1 MNIQE
6 KLLKIM
12 KFGGFTQN
20 SLSRELGVS
29 FPTVNSWIHNKSTP
43 RSEVTEKIN
52 NLLAKL
58 EAKNIVD
65 KQALTLKIDNVLN
78 KAKKSNNIFNS
89 ELFTRKDLY
98 EDLLVKLTYHSD
110 GIEGST
116 LTLRETASIILENLN
131 IKEKTLI
138 EQIEAKNHKS
148 ALVYVFTHIQQG
160 GDIDETLLKRL
171 HEILM
176 NGILDTAGSYRYH
189 PVRIVGSQTIT
200 ANYLKIPEL
209 ISNLFAEIK
218 NTDLDAITQASVF
231 HAKFEI
237 IHPFPDG
244 NGRVG
249 RLILNAMLL
258 KKNIIPVII
267 DKRKKSV
274 YYNCLDKAFADGDFD
289 YLINFIAESIE
300 DTYTEFEM

>member
-1 MNIQE
+1 MTTQE

-43 RSEVTEKIN
+43 RSEVVVKIGD
-52 NLLAKL
+52 LLAKL
-58 EAKNIVD
+58 EAKNIID
-65 KQALTLKIDNVLN
+65 KQTLTLKIDSILN

-89 ELFTRKDLY
+89 ELFARKDLY

-116 LTLRETASIILENLN
+116 LTLRETASIILENIN

-148 ALVYVFTHIQQG
+148 ALVYLFTHIQQG
-160 GDIDETLLKRL
+160 GEIDENLLKRL

-176 NGILDTAGSYRYH
+176 NGILDTAGAYRYR

-209 ISNLFAEIK
+209 VSNLFTEIK
-218 NTDLDAITQASVF
+218 KKDFDVITQASIF

-249 RLILNAMLL
+249 RLMLNAMLL
-258 KKNIIPVII
+258 KANIIPVII
-267 DKRKKSV
+267 NKEKKHM
-274 YYNCLDKAFADGDFD
+274 YYNCLDKAFADNDFNH
-289 YLINFIAESIE
+289 ITNFVVDSIE
-300 DTYTEFEM
+300 KTYTEFIE